1 MHLDTIRA
9 QINQFFKS
17 GWADYVLQADGRW
30 FDANDKLRQVRRN
43 NIHEAFYD
51 TYEKAKAHLNMGGN
65 LYRTLLLNDAAEA
78 AKLATGLQDFGLF
91 WTSCMD
97 TAETFQPRR
106 QYQTQHPM
114 PEKGR
119 AFVVKVSTVTQSDVD
134 WIATVGCQLTNPMLS
149 EFRLMPGTL
158 FQADDVYQSPQQ
170 SIIFSTPNQKEVAPV
185 PEGPG
190 FIENFRQLA
199 GRAL

>member
-17 GWADYVLQADGRW
+17 GWADYVLQAGGWW

-51 TYEKAKAHLNMGGN
+51 TYEKAKAHLKMGGN
-65 LYRTLLLNDAAEA
+65 LYRTLLLNDDAEA

-91 WTSCMD
+91 WTSCVD
-97 TAETFQPRR
+97 TAENFQPRR

-119 AFVVKVSTVTQSDVD
+119 AFVVKVSTATQSDVD
-134 WIATVGCQLTNPMLS
+134 WIATSGAISQTPCFQNFGLCLELYFKRMTSTNH
-149 EFRLMPGTL
+149 
-158 FQADDVYQSPQQ
+158 
-170 SIIFSTPNQKEVAPV
+170 PN
-185 PEGPG
+185 
-190 FIENFRQLA
+190 
-199 GRAL
+199 RA